1 MKLNEDYELIPGAGE
16 NWDIRILTGE
26 FVETVLNFSKLQV
39 TEDGENLAFNFDI
52 VSSPDPSLKAGENID
67 LQNTAGMILSN
78 ILEEVAEIASEK
90 AQDK

>member
-1 MKLNEDYELIPGAGE
+1 MKQNEDYELIPGEGE

-26 FVETVLNFSKLQV
+26 FVETVLNFSQLKV

-52 VSSPDPSLKAGENID
+52 VSSPDPSLNAEENID

-78 ILEEVAEIASEK
+78 ILEESAKIASEK
-90 AQDK
+90 AQGK